1 MNVIHLEGLQNTLP
15 KSALYFLW
23 TFIFFFFLKCH
34 LCYFSLS
41 NINMAICY
49 NVIKRSTLTV
59 TMLLYTPQV
68 ISSLVYILM

>member
-23 TFIFFFFLKCH
+23 TFFFFFKCH

-41 NINMAICY
+41 NINMAISY
-49 NVIKRSTLTV
+49 SVIKRSTLTV
-59 TMLLYTPQV
+59 TTETNAFWLG
-68 ISSLVYILM
+68 